1 MDTLRVQR
9 PALVLPAPGVGAGTG
24 VVDGGSGGESAR
36 VFNAT
41 AVVPITFRQ
50 STGSPGR
57 R

>member
-50 STGSPGR
+50 PRGSPGR
-57 R
+57 K